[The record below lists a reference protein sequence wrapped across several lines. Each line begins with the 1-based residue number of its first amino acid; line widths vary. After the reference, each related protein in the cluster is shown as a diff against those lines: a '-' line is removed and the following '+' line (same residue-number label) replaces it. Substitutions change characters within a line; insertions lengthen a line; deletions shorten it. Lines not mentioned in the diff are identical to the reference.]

1 MAKNIGISIEWS
13 VNKEAIRKAVYEGV
27 SDVLKK
33 EINRTLQA
41 VNRRIQNIEKSG
53 VTSFAYKALKAEIG
67 ETTRYTKMSIKG
79 LDLNN
84 KSERTKAID
93 TYARAVQFLNNST
106 STARGAK
113 EYIKNIATKNKL
125 SFEYANV
132 LADSLTNPKL
142 LNGAVVLPMWDSER
156 ISSLISEYTDD
167 VNTEYKSAED
177 LARDVNSQIE
187 KIYGQ
192 QTEDLIDIFDL

>member
-1 MAKNIGISIEWS
+1 MSKKTRINVEWRLDRD
-13 VNKEAIRKAVYEGV
+13 VIRKAIYDGV
-27 SDVLKK
+27 TDVLKK

-93 TYARAVQFLNNST
+93 TYSRAVKFLNNST

-113 EYIKNIATKNKL
+113 VYIKNIAEKNNL
-125 SFEYANV
+125 PFEYANI
-132 LADSLTNPKL
+132 LADELTNPKL
-142 LNGAVVLPMWDSER
+142 LNGSIVVPAWDSER
-156 ISSLISEYTDD
+156 IRNFISEYNAD
-167 VNTEYKSAED
+167 VHNEYMSAED
-177 LARDVNSQIE
+177 LARDVNRQVE

-192 QTEDLIDIFDL
+192 QTEDLVDFFDL

>member
-1 MAKNIGISIEWS
+1 MSKNGISIEWS
-13 VNKEAIRKAVYEGV
+13 VDKDAIRKAIHEGIT
-27 SDVLKK
+27 DILKK

-79 LDLNN
+79 LDLSN

-93 TYARAVQFLNNST
+93 TYSRAVQFLNNST

-113 EYIKNIATKNKL
+113 AYIKNIAEKNNL

-142 LNGAVVLPMWDSER
+142 LNGSIAIPIWDSER
-156 ISSLISEYTDD
+156 ISNLISEYNDD

-177 LARDVNSQIE
+177 LARDVNRQID

-192 QTEDLIDIFDL
+192 QTDDLIDIFDL